1 MAKAKKR
8 KYKKKQKGNLYTIV
22 MFLIAVVLFFIIRLE
37 PEVLSNIKYA
47 LKINMVPELA
57 VTEGEI
63 SVHFIDV
70 GQGDCSLIR
79 LPPKDGE
86 RYINI
91 LIDSG
96 ESGNGRKVISYLESL
111 GIRTLDAVIVTHP
124 HSDHMG
130 CMDEI
135 IDYFEVKSF
144 YTCDFMDSL
153 TPTTASYEDML
164 DSIERKGLKINTV
177 GAGEYLNSLTKDV
190 TGCEIKVIAP
200 FLNNTETDL
209 NNTSLIIRLKYGS
222 TSFLFTGDAEMEEY
236 KYIRGTIGQVSVLK
250 VGHHGASNATDEALA
265 AELCPKIAVI
275 SCGEN
280 NDYGHPHEKTIK
292 ILKTFGAEI
301 RRTDLEGDIVIISDG
316 ENLKTA

>member
-8 KYKKKQKGNLYTIV
+8 KNKKNQKGNIYTIV
-22 MFLIAVVLFFIIRLE
+22 MFLIAVVLFFIIRLD
-37 PEVLSNIKYA
+37 PEVLKDIKYA
-47 LKINMVPELA
+47 LKINMVPESA

-96 ESGNGRKVISYLESL
+96 ESGNGKKVISYLESL

-130 CMDEI
+130 CMDE
-135 IDYFEVKSF
+135 VKSF

-164 DSIERKGLKINTV
+164 DALERKGLKINTV
-177 GAGEYLNSLTKDV
+177 GAGEYLNPLTKDV

-250 VGHHGASNATDEALA
+250 VGHHGAANATDEALA

-292 ILKTFGAEI
+292 ILKTFGAEM
-301 RRTDLEGDIVIISDG
+301 RRTDVDGDIVIISDG